1 MFVSHT
7 AGKVADTGLAAE
19 GSELTMVDVATLRR
33 IAVASSGSRGDV
45 VHATSDGRLLISQ
58 SNQVDV
64 VSPVTIPTVV
74 ATNPPSGAQV
84 ALPQRSEEHTSE
96 LQSLMRSSYAVFCLK
111 KKNKTL

>member
-84 ALPQRSEEHTSE
+84 ALPQPFLSVTFEQALFRSEALRVGKECVRT
-96 LQSLMRSSYAVFCLK
+96 
-111 KKNKTL
+111 